1 MIVSGLRQPGWTDPA
16 CGSPE
21 ALCSASLAPAG
32 DLARPPTLH
41 QTISDVSA
49 LSLTVDTSQI
59 RAKK

>member
-21 ALCSASLAPAG
+21 ALLQCMRAPAE
-32 DLARPPTLH
+32 DLARPPNLH

-59 RAKK
+59 RAKQ